1 MGSKERI
8 TMIVIVITL
17 LMWMTSKLHGVD
29 GTVVAILAV
38 TVLLMTKVYDRA
50 DFRSGIAWDAAVFV
64 GCIVGIGSV
73 FPALG
78 INKWMGTALAPY
90 ISPLFS
96 NPYLF
101 VVGFSLIIYALR
113 FFILS
118 QTATIAI
125 FMVMLGPL
133 AIQSGISPWVV
144 GMVVYVAGNT
154 WTVFYQNAPY
164 VAAFYAVGGDMVN
177 HGQIAKMSV
186 AYMIISIIGL
196 LVCVPFW
203 QMMGLIK

>member
-1 MGSKERI
+1 MG
-8 TMIVIVITL
+8 
-17 LMWMTSKLHGVD
+17 
-29 GTVVAILAV
+29 
-38 TVLLMTKVYDRA
+38 
-50 DFRSGIAWDAAVFV
+50 
-64 GCIVGIGSV
+64 
-73 FPALG
+73 
-78 INKWMGTALAPY
+78 NNLAPY
-90 ISPLFS
+90 ISPLFRD
-96 NPYLF
+96 PYLF
-101 VVGFSLIIYALR
+101 VVGFSIFIYVLR

-133 AIQSGISPWVV
+133 AVQSGISPWVV

-196 LVCVPFW
+196 LACVPLW
-203 QMMGLIK
+203 QMLGLVR